1 MTHIPAVP
9 KEEFLKRY
17 EQPWQQT
24 HVRSV
29 GLEEGT
35 TLKWLDAHLD
45 VLSLVHLSNHS
56 CGLAVMFGLVR
67 NVSLYSHIKWISS
80 SHLIVFTTLDA
91 ECLSFPPFKLMLWR
105 TDAGQCKRGGK
116 QDPSLGAHWSIRQPR
131 LSLAPWMA
139 WLKSSGLPSM
149 GLHRVGHDWSD
160 LATAVHKHSRKSI
173 SWTQS

>member
-29 GLEEGT
+29 GLEDRT
-35 TLKWLDAHLD
+35 TLKWVDAHLD

-67 NVSLYSHIKWISS
+67 NSHIKWITSN
-80 SHLIVFTTLDA
+80 HLIVFTTLDA
-91 ECLSFPPFKLMLWR
+91 ECLSFSPFKLML
-105 TDAGQCKRGGK
+105 
-116 QDPSLGAHWSIRQPR
+116 
-131 LSLAPWMA
+131 
-139 WLKSSGLPSM
+139 
-149 GLHRVGHDWSD
+149 
-160 LATAVHKHSRKSI
+160 
-173 SWTQS
+173 

>member
-24 HVRSV
+24 HGRSV

-91 ECLSFPPFKLMLWR
+91 ECLSFPPFKLML
-105 TDAGQCKRGGK
+105 
-116 QDPSLGAHWSIRQPR
+116 
-131 LSLAPWMA
+131 
-139 WLKSSGLPSM
+139 
-149 GLHRVGHDWSD
+149 
-160 LATAVHKHSRKSI
+160 
-173 SWTQS
+173 